1 MEIVTKFLD
10 WVLAL
15 LPTSPFTKFLN
26 MLEGVPFLGYLN
38 YFIPVGTFITIGEAW
53 LVSIGIFYLYSIV
66 LRWIR
71 AIE

>member
-10 WVLAL
+10 WVLGL
-15 LPTSPFTKFLN
+15 LPASPFVAYIDA
-26 MLEGVPFLGYLN
+26 LERVPFLSYLN
-38 YFIPVGTFITIGEAW
+38 YFVPVSSFVAIGEAW
-53 LVSIGIFYLYSIV
+53 LVSVGLFYLYSII

>member
-10 WVLAL
+10 WVLGL
-15 LPTSPFTKFLN
+15 LPTSPFVAYIDA
-26 MLEGVPFLGYLN
+26 LENVPFLAYLN
-38 YFIPVGTFITIGEAW
+38 YFVPVSSFVAIGEAW
-53 LVSIGIFYLYSIV
+53 LVSVGIFYLYSII